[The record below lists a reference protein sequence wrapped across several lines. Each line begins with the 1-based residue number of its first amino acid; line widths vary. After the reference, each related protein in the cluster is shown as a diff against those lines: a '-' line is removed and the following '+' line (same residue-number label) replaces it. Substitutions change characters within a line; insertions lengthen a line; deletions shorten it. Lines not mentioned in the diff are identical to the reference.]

1 MAITVTAYSTVRRW
15 LGGTE
20 VPYVEPPQASRTGES
35 APSIPSFDQI
45 YDEHLAFVWRS
56 MQRLGVRAPELDDAI
71 QEVFLVIH
79 RRLPTFE
86 GRSSVKTWV
95 FGIVLRV
102 ARTFR
107 RTARR
112 HPEVATPTTEEDCTV
127 ESRDP
132 DPLPDEQ
139 AEHHEAVRLLDE
151 LLEEIGEEKREVFI
165 LAELEQMTAPE
176 ISEAVGISVTNVYAR
191 LTAARRAFEQALGR
205 RRARDAWRQ
214 R

>member
-1 MAITVTAYSTVRRW
+1 MANPVTAYSTFRRW
-15 LGGTE
+15 VGGTE
-20 VPYVEPPQASRTGES
+20 DRYLEPAQASRAGES
-35 APSIPSFDQI
+35 APITPSFDQV

-86 GRSSVKTWV
+86 GRSSIKTWV

-112 HPEVATPTTEEDCTV
+112 HHEVATPTVEEEDGAV
-127 ESRDP
+127 ESP
-132 DPLPDEQ
+132 DPRPDER

-151 LLEEIGEEKREVFI
+151 LLEEIGDEKREVFI

-176 ISEAVGISVTNVYAR
+176 ISEAIGISVTNVYAR
-191 LTAARRAFEQALGR
+191 LMAARRAFEQALGR

>member
-1 MAITVTAYSTVRRW
+1 MPVPATSTFRRW
-15 LGGTE
+15 VGGTE
-20 VPYVEPPQASRTGES
+20 SPCLEAAQADLGDER
-35 APSIPSFDQI
+35 AAIPPSFDQI
-45 YDEHLAFVWRS
+45 YEEHLAFVWRS

-71 QEVFLVIH
+71 QEVFLVVH
-79 RRLPTFE
+79 RRLPSFE

-107 RTARR
+107 RTAKR
-112 HPEVATPTTEEDCTV
+112 HPGLATPTEENGPV
-127 ESRDP
+127 ETP

-139 AEHHEAVRLLDE
+139 AEHQEAVRLLDE
-151 LLEEIGEEKREVFI
+151 LLDEIGEERREVFI

-176 ISEAVGISVTNVYAR
+176 ISEAIGISVTNVYAR
-191 LTAARRAFEQALGR
+191 LTAARKAFEHALGR

>member
-1 MAITVTAYSTVRRW
+1 MAITVTAYSTFRRW

-20 VPYVEPPQASRTGES
+20 VPYLEPAQASRAGES
-35 APSIPSFDQI
+35 VPSIPSFDQI
-45 YDEHLAFVWRS
+45 YDEHLDFVWRS
-56 MQRLGVRAPELDDAI
+56 MQRLGVRGPELDDAI

-112 HPEVATPTTEEDCTV
+112 HPGVATPTIEDDGAI
-127 ESRDP
+127 ESP
-132 DPLPDEQ
+132 DPLPDAQ
-139 AEHHEAVRLLDE
+139 AEHQEVVRLLDE
-151 LLEEIGEEKREVFI
+151 LLDEIGDEKREVFI

-176 ISEAVGISVTNVYAR
+176 ISEAIGISVTNVYAR

>member
-1 MAITVTAYSTVRRW
+1 MATPVTAISTFRRW
-15 LGGTE
+15 MGGAE
-20 VPYVEPPQASRTGES
+20 DRYLEPMPADSVSES
-35 APSIPSFDQI
+35 VQITPSFDQI
-45 YDEHLAFVWRS
+45 YDEHLPFVWRS

-71 QEVFLVIH
+71 QEVFFVIH

-86 GRSSVKTWV
+86 GRSSIKTWV

-107 RTARR
+107 RAAQR
-112 HPEVATPTTEEDCTV
+112 HPSVTNPTMEEESAV
-127 ESRDP
+127 ESP
-132 DPLPDEQ
+132 DPLPDAQ

-151 LLEEIGEEKREVFI
+151 MLEEIGDEKREVFI

-176 ISEAVGISVTNVYAR
+176 ISEVIGISVTNVYAR